1 MIKWRDGI
9 NVLEMLAG
17 CGFTAY
23 NLRKQNLLGEATI
36 QKLRKG
42 GLPSWNELDFI
53 CGVLAYDVGE
63 LIEYKDDREIGEIKL
78 YKTKKGEAL

>member
-23 NLRKQNLLGEATI
+23 ELRKQKIWGEATI
-36 QKLRKG
+36 QKFRKG
-42 GLPSWNELDFI
+42 GLPTWKELNFI
-53 CGVLAYDVGE
+53 CKVTAYDVGE
-63 LIEYKDDREIGEIKL
+63 LIEFKYPRDENLLDQWRRG
-78 YKTKKGEAL
+78 